1 MTLQN
6 IAAIISKLAVRAP
19 VSNRRQRWHLLLF
32 DHSTNLADEFVG
44 FLLPLL
50 GQIEDHGIDR
60 AAQIV
65 AQLERYLPI
74 SVAKAILSWR
84 ISPWPK

>member
-1 MTLQN
+1 
-6 IAAIISKLAVRAP
+6 
-19 VSNRRQRWHLLLF
+19 
-32 DHSTNLADEFVG
+32 
-44 FLLPLL
+44 
-50 GQIEDHGIDR
+50 
-60 AAQIV
+60 V